1 MSNLIADSYQ
11 REKKQLVISDS
22 ISIINKH
29 DQCMRI
35 TVCTLFHENAKFD
48 LGMRRS
54 VGILVTRLVLCQKI
68 ILQLKVR
75 KENTS

>member
-1 MSNLIADSYQ
+1 
-11 REKKQLVISDS
+11 
-22 ISIINKH
+22 
-29 DQCMRI
+29 MRI

-54 VGILVTRLVLCQKI
+54 LGILVTRLVLCQKI